1 MSIKSDRWIRQMALE
16 HGMIEPFEEN
26 QVREGVISYGL
37 SSYGYDIRV
46 TDEFKIFT
54 NALSAVVDPK
64 HFQRESFIDF
74 KGDVCIIPPNSFV
87 LARTVEYFRIPRNVL
102 TICVGKCLTGD
113 TRVVDAE
120 TGDYLPLSEFVAR
133 QSKMTLALNEWRLRP
148 QTVTHH
154 IPTGIKPV
162 YELKTRTGLKIK
174 VTATHPFRTWNGWT
188 PLQELTVG
196 QRIAVARSCP
206 VFGHEEWS
214 EHEAVLLGLLL
225 SDGQCH
231 TPGHSPRYTT
241 DDPWLVEVCQ
251 NAAHA
256 FGVHVSHVGRYGYN
270 LVNQK
275 GRGGFVTKN
284 RVYDWLEK
292 LGCNVRSA
300 DKFIPEIV
308 FRAQK
313 TRVAQ
318 FLQALFSGDGSVY
331 LGKEGGR
338 FLEYSTISERL
349 AYDVRHLLLRFGIFA
364 LVKSKQLSTG
374 GLAYRVQITDA
385 NMIALFAQEIGFIAG
400 SRKQARLDEVMADIY
415 QFPAQKSNF
424 DTLPA
429 EAWGLMKET
438 VHRAGQ
444 TLSSVGLR
452 RTQPNQSLPY
462 LIAQQVVPAV
472 VQSEFSS
479 IVEGD
484 VVWDTVTSITF
495 MGEEEVYDLTV
506 PTGHNFL
513 ANDMIVHNSTYAR
526 CGLIVN
532 VTPFEPEWEGY
543 VTLEISNTTPLPAKV
558 YAFEGISQVLFFES
572 DEPCET
578 SYADRK
584 GKYQSQ
590 QGIVLP
596 KI

>member
-1 MSIKSDRWIRQMALE
+1 M
-16 HGMIEPFEEN
+16 
-26 QVREGVISYGL
+26 
-37 SSYGYDIRV
+37 
-46 TDEFKIFT
+46 
-54 NALSAVVDPK
+54 
-64 HFQRESFIDF
+64 
-74 KGDVCIIPPNSFV
+74 
-87 LARTVEYFRIPRNVL
+87 
-102 TICVGKCLTGD
+102 
-113 TRVVDAE
+113 
-120 TGDYLPLSEFVAR
+120 
-133 QSKMTLALNEWRLRP
+133 
-148 QTVTHH
+148 
-154 IPTGIKPV
+154 
-162 YELKTRTGLKIK
+162 
-174 VTATHPFRTWNGWT
+174 
-188 PLQELTVG
+188 
-196 QRIAVARSCP
+196 
-206 VFGHEEWS
+206 
-214 EHEAVLLGLLL
+214 
-225 SDGQCH
+225 
-231 TPGHSPRYTT
+231 
-241 DDPWLVEVCQ
+241 CQ

-256 FGVHVSHVGRYGYN
+256 FGVYVSHVGRYGYN

-300 DKFIPEIV
+300 DKFIPDIV

-331 LGKEGGR
+331 FGKKGGR

-364 LVKSKQLSTG
+364 LVKSKQLHTG

-385 NMIALFAQEIGFIAG
+385 NMITLFAQEIGFIPG
-400 SRKQARLDEVMADIY
+400 SRKQARLDEVMDDIY
-415 QFPAQKSNF
+415 EFPAQKSNF

-429 EAWGLMKET
+429 EAWGVLKAT
-438 VHRAGQ
+438 VHGAGQ

-462 LIAQQVVPAV
+462 LVAQQVIPAV
-472 VQSEFSS
+472 GQSEFSS

-495 MGEEEVYDLTV
+495 VGEEEVYDLTV

-513 ANDMIVHNSTYAR
+513 ANDLIVHNSTYAR